1 MLKKMAMNIG
11 SVSLVLILVMVFA
24 SLSSILLARLLPDA
38 DWGEFS
44 LMRMLVLFIPFLAI
58 WGQGIATA
66 RFFSKNDPTIFNWH
80 AAFIKVAVWS
90 ALLAALCVAAAAY
103 IYNLELYKIVALY
116 ISVVFFCSTLFLAN
130 LVRSQRRYTQAII
143 MENGFR
149 GLFFFI
155 LLIIY
160 LTASITKPATILI
173 YLGLV
178 VVFGFFNIGYAFRSI
193 GNGERT
199 VPAEMHRTGILLM
212 GIEVSVDVLSSLDTL
227 LIPKILDYGAL
238 GLYSAVLAPAQVFNI
253 LARAAKYVWVP
264 EFGRSERTR
273 FRLLTVGVFTLA
285 VVMALALALAA
296 KPLLH
301 VLYNGKYD
309 HGALL
314 LQIMAAA
321 GVFRL
326 LYSLSSS
333 LIVGRLG
340 HRALVVHLRI
350 TIAAM
355 ALYALLLYW
364 FLFQRGVVGAA
375 WALLMVTALR
385 AGLSYWVVL
394 RFQRE
399 RC

>member
-1 MLKKMAMNIG
+1 MLKKMVMNIG
-11 SVSLVLILVMVFA
+11 GVSLALILVMVFA

-58 WGQGIATA
+58 WGQGIAAA
-66 RFFSKNDPTIFNWH
+66 RFFSKNDPTVFNWH
-80 AAFIKVAVWS
+80 AAFIKVTAWS
-90 ALLAALCVAAAAY
+90 ALFAALCVAAAAV
-103 IYNLELYKIVALY
+103 IYDLQLYNILALY
-116 ISVVFFCSTLFLAN
+116 VSVVFFCATLFLAN
-130 LVRSQRRYTQAII
+130 LVRSQRRYTQAIL

-149 GLFFFI
+149 GVFFFV
-155 LLIIY
+155 LLAIY
-160 LTASITKPATILI
+160 LLASLTKPEAIFI

-178 VVFGFFNIGYAFRSI
+178 VVMGCGNVVYAFRSLA
-193 GNGERT
+193 NGENP
-199 VPAEMHRTGILLM
+199 VPAAMHRTGILLM

-227 LIPKILDYGAL
+227 LLPKILDYGAL
-238 GLYSAVLAPAQVFNI
+238 GLYAAVLAPAQLFNI

-273 FRLLTVGVFTLA
+273 FRLLTIAVCAVALVLA
-285 VVMALALALAA
+285 AVMALTA

-301 VLYNGKYD
+301 LLYKGKYD
-309 HGALL
+309 QGAMV

-340 HRALVVHLRI
+340 QRALVVHLRI

-364 FLFQRGVVGAA
+364 FLFLWGVVGAA
-375 WALLMVTALR
+375 LALLIVTILR
-385 AGLSYWVVL
+385 AVCSYWVVI